1 MALAR
6 TAGVNELHILKD
18 DLAHVPQVKQ
28 VFAQSDAQSLSV
40 LIILD
45 EYDRVAERKIIQ
57 IEAALVDAYPWI
69 DIDFDVVYL
78 CGRLLT
84 DVVSPKGFQLL

>member
-6 TAGVNELHILKD
+6 TAGVSEFHILRD
-18 DLAHVPQVKQ
+18 DFAKVPQVKQ
-28 VFAQSDAQSLSV
+28 VFVQQERHSLSV

-45 EYDRVAERKIIQ
+45 EYDRKAEKKILQ
-57 IEAALVDAYPWI
+57 IEADFIDAYPWL
-69 DIDFDVVYL
+69 DIDFDLVYL
-78 CGRLLT
+78 NGRALA

>member
-6 TAGVNELHILKD
+6 SAGVSELHILRD
-18 DLAHVPQVKQ
+18 DLVGVPEVKQ
-28 VFAQSDAQSLSV
+28 VFVKSDRQSLSV

-45 EYDRVAERKIIQ
+45 EYDRKAERKIVK
-57 IEAALVDAYPWI
+57 IEADLIDAYPWL

-78 CGRLLT
+78 SGRPLA

>member
-1 MALAR
+1 MVLAR
-6 TAGVNELHILKD
+6 TAGVNELHILRD
-18 DLAHVPQVKQ
+18 DLAGVSEVKY
-28 VFAQSDAQSLSV
+28 VFVVSERQSLSV

-45 EYDRVAERKIIQ
+45 EYDRKAERKIVKIQ
-57 IEAALVDAYPWI
+57 GDFVDAYPWL

-78 CGRLLT
+78 RGRAVA

>member
-1 MALAR
+1 MAIAR
-6 TAGVNELHILKD
+6 TTGVNELQVLKD
-18 DLAHVPQVKQ
+18 DLAQIPQVKQ
-28 VFAQSDAQSLSV
+28 VFVKSDRQSSCV

-45 EYDRVAERKIIQ
+45 DYDRRAERKIVEV
-57 IEAALVDAYPWI
+57 EASFVDAYPWL

-78 CGRLLT
+78 RGRPLA